1 MYDTLCLVLQICR
14 QSLFIVFKEVER
26 VFIVFREIEM
36 SVHSF
41 FLRVFIV
48 FKEIEMYILR

>member
-1 MYDTLCLVLQICR
+1 M
-14 QSLFIVFKEVER
+14 FIVFKEVER